1 MTINELARTI
11 GAAQALGLGEDEV
24 VVVTWDD
31 AGEERQTTGVSA
43 DYDDDLR
50 CLVIEGD

>member
-1 MTINELARTI
+1 MTINELAHKV
-11 GAAQALGLGEDEV
+11 GAAQALGYGDDEV

-31 AGEERQTTGVSA
+31 AGEEQQATGVSA

-50 CLVIEGD
+50 CCVVEGD